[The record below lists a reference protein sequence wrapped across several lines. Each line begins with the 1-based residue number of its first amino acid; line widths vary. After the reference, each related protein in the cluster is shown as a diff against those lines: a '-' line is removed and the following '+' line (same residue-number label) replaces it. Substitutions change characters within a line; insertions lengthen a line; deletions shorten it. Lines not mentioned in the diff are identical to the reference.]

1 MKKNKKSYHGKHW
14 LSHEIR
20 KLLTKQHKQ
29 QQQLKTKKRP
39 CSWKKEKKEKEDRF
53 YVHQSQPV
61 ITIIIIFNI
70 MEKHRRVQVDLNM
83 VREIKVT
90 GVVKYVQIKG

>member
-1 MKKNKKSYHGKHW
+1 
-14 LSHEIR
+14 
-20 KLLTKQHKQ
+20 
-29 QQQLKTKKRP
+29 
-39 CSWKKEKKEKEDRF
+39 
-53 YVHQSQPV
+53 
-61 ITIIIIFNI
+61 

>member
-1 MKKNKKSYHGKHW
+1 MKK
-14 LSHEIR
+14 R
-20 KLLTKQHKQ
+20 
-29 QQQLKTKKRP
+29 
-39 CSWKKEKKEKEDRF
+39 KKEKEDRF